1 MQLRWTHAALDDLK
15 NISYRIE
22 QQRNLAIANLVC
34 RAIYDTVQLLRRH
47 PKAGRLGIA
56 EGTRELVITNLPY
69 IIAYRLLP
77 PEAHEAVQI
86 LRIWH
91 GAQAR

>member
-1 MQLRWTHAALDDLK
+1 MQLRWTPAALNDLK

-22 QQRNLAIANLVC
+22 QQRNLATANLVC

-47 PKAGRLGIA
+47 PKAGRLGIE
-56 EGTRELVITNLPY
+56 EGTRELVVSKLPY
-69 IIAYRLLP
+69 IVAYRLLP
-77 PEAHEAVQI
+77 PDAPETVQV